1 MDIGHYYVGK
11 AASRGSG
18 KFFTVRDGD
27 DVTVY
32 EAPLIPPDG
41 TKEAHL
47 QRQKA
52 FDDLRTSIHMA
63 FVEPFDWGEGEE
75 RRVAGNFPNYWIEG
89 DTVTELT
96 LKHDE
101 RIK

>member
-11 AASRGSG
+11 ASSRGSG

-32 EAPLIPPDG
+32 EEPLWSEVLGPIV
-41 TKEAHL
+41 
-47 QRQKA
+47 
-52 FDDLRTSIHMA
+52 DLRTLIHMA

-75 RRVAGNFPNYWIEG
+75 RRVAGNFPNYRIEG

-96 LKHDE
+96 LKHL
-101 RIK
+101 KPNN